1 MQETFRNELFETFT
15 LRLQDLYPNLTQAEC
30 RSIATNLS
38 TTALALMI
46 ENGKKL
52 RELIAQVVLEREQHA
67 HMFKNHIEFIQ
78 NHSRVIIKD
87 YIDKGIIDFYIN
99 PKTNKQEMRAR
110 STALQATI
118 AYFNILNDQVKK
130 FYKEVYKITDGDTPQ
145 QTNLF

>member
-1 MQETFRNELFETFT
+1 VQETFRNELFETFV
-15 LRLQDLYPNLTQAEC
+15 LRLQDLYPNLTEAEC
-30 RSIATNLS
+30 RSISTNLS

-46 ENGKKL
+46 DNGKKL
-52 RELIAQVVLEREQHA
+52 RELIAQAVLDKEQHA
-67 HMFKNHIEFIQ
+67 LMFKNHIEFIQ
-78 NHSRVIIKD
+78 AQTRVVIKD
-87 YIDKGIIDFYIN
+87 YIDKGIVEFYIN

-118 AYFNILNDQVKK
+118 TYFNALNDQVKK

>member
-1 MQETFRNELFETFT
+1 MQETFRNELFETFV
-15 LRLQDLYPNLTQAEC
+15 LRLQDLYPNLTEAEC

-46 ENGKKL
+46 DNGKKL
-52 RELIAQVVLEREQHA
+52 RELIAQAVLDKEQHA
-67 HMFKNHIEFIQ
+67 LMFKNHIEFIQ
-78 NHSRVIIKD
+78 SQTRVVIKD
-87 YIDKGIIDFYIN
+87 YIDKGIVEFYIN

-118 AYFNILNDQVKK
+118 TYFNALNDQVKK
-130 FYKEVYKITDGDTPQ
+130 FYKEVYKITDGDTPH

>member
-1 MQETFRNELFETFT
+1 MQETFRNELFETFV
-15 LRLQDLYPNLTQAEC
+15 LRLQDLYPNLTEAEC
-30 RSIATNLS
+30 RSISTNLS

-46 ENGKKL
+46 DNGKKL
-52 RELIAQVVLEREQHA
+52 RELIAQAVLDKEQHA
-67 HMFKNHIEFIQ
+67 LMFKNHIEFIQ
-78 NHSRVIIKD
+78 AQTRVVIKD
-87 YIDKGIIDFYIN
+87 YIDKGIVEFYIN

-118 AYFNILNDQVKK
+118 TYFNALNDQVKK

>member
-15 LRLQDLYPNLTQAEC
+15 LRLQDLYLDLTEAQC

-38 TTALALMI
+38 STALALMI
-46 ENGKKL
+46 DNGKKL
-52 RELIAQVVLEREQHA
+52 RELIAQAVLDKEQHA

-78 NHSRVIIKD
+78 AHSRIVIKD
-87 YIDKGIIDFYIN
+87 YLDKGIVEFYIN

-110 STALQATI
+110 STALQTTI
-118 AYFNILNDQVKK
+118 AYFNALNDQVKK
-130 FYKEVYKITDGDTPQ
+130 FYKEVYKITDGETPQ

>member
-1 MQETFRNELFETFT
+1 MQETFRNELFETFV
-15 LRLQDLYPNLTQAEC
+15 LRLQDLYPNLTEAEC

-46 ENGKKL
+46 DNGKKL
-52 RELIAQVVLEREQHA
+52 RELIAQAVLDKEQHA
-67 HMFKNHIEFIQ
+67 LMFKNHIEFIQ
-78 NHSRVIIKD
+78 AQTRVVIKD
-87 YIDKGIIDFYIN
+87 YIDKGIVEFYIN

-118 AYFNILNDQVKK
+118 TYFNALNDQVKK
-130 FYKEVYKITDGDTPQ
+130 FYKEVYKITDGDTPH